1 MANKEQRTKNKE
13 QRTTQRVPDREPRTI
28 SEEQS
33 IENKEALSSYLQA
46 SLTTDNGQPTADK
59 QEQIG
64 ELIYLPNADYPY
76 PFPVEHPPHY
86 WMTEQTGRLAE
97 AVETYVSGERL
108 APESLDLIR
117 QYMRQYLERAVM
129 TGDANRK
136 LLIDKLATLRSGR
149 EIERFTDELAEIG
162 VEPF

>member
-1 MANKEQRTKNKE
+1 MENREPKDRRTREPGARSQEPRTKN
-13 QRTTQRVPDREPRTI
+13 QEPIATDNR
-28 SEEQS
+28 Q
-33 IENKEALSSYLQA
+33 
-46 SLTTDNGQPTADK
+46 LTTDHK
-59 QEQIG
+59 EQIG

-97 AVETYVSGERL
+97 AVEAYVSGERL
-108 APESLDLIR
+108 APDALELIR
-117 QYMRQYLERAVM
+117 QYLRQYLERAIM

-136 LLIDKLATLRSGR
+136 VLIGRLATLRTAR
-149 EIERFTDELAEIG
+149 DIERFTDELAEIG

>member
-1 MANKEQRTKNKE
+1 MENREPENRRTG
-13 QRTTQRVPDREPRTI
+13 EPRT
-28 SEEQS
+28 
-33 IENKEALSSYLQA
+33 ENRELRTGSKQPAA
-46 SLTTDNGQPTADK
+46 TDNGQPTTGNRDNK
-59 QEQIG
+59 EQIG

-108 APESLDLIR
+108 TPDALDLIR

-136 LLIDKLATLRSGR
+136 VLISKLATLRSAR

>member
-1 MANKEQRTKNKE
+1 M
-13 QRTTQRVPDREPRTI
+13 TQET
-28 SEEQS
+28 
-33 IENKEALSSYLQA
+33 
-46 SLTTDNGQPTADK
+46 
-59 QEQIG
+59 EQIG
-64 ELIYLPNADYPY
+64 ELIYLPNAEYPY

-86 WMTEQTGRLAE
+86 WMTEQTGKLAA
-97 AVETYVSGERL
+97 AVEAYVSGDRL
-108 APESLDLIR
+108 APEELELIR

-136 LLIDKLATLRSGR
+136 VLIGKLATLRTAR

>member
-1 MANKEQRTKNKE
+1 MENGEPENQRTEN
-13 QRTTQRVPDREPRTI
+13 RESAATDNR
-28 SEEQS
+28 QS
-33 IENKEALSSYLQA
+33 
-46 SLTTDNGQPTADK
+46 TTDN

-108 APESLDLIR
+108 APDALDLIR

-136 LLIDKLATLRSGR
+136 LLIGKLATLRSAR